1 MLTICTSRTTGAQ
14 DAGGYTVPGLYRRA
28 RRPRYLVAIGD
39 AQVPRYGS
47 CKPAGTSHSFDLI
60 TGNSSAGTSFDGY
73 ESESS
78 WKLCTAERGPGV
90 CEMLGQISRARGS
103 QVMIETG
110 MR

>member
-1 MLTICTSRTTGAQ
+1 MQ
-14 DAGGYTVPGLYRRA
+14 
-28 RRPRYLVAIGD
+28 VAILCPAYTAVPVDRDISWLSGN

-47 CKPAGTSHSFDLI
+47 CKPAGTSHSYDLT
-60 TGNSSAGTSFDGY
+60 TGNCSAGTSFDEN